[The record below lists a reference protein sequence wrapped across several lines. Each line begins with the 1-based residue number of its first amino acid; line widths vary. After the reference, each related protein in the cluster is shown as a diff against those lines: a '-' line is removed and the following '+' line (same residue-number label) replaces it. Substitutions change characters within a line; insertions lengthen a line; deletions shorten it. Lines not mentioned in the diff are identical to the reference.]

1 MKISVVLLGVERHK
15 IRATCGSKLFDR
27 VSSDVLKERLGVVV
41 KIEDILLDSCLQWC
55 GHVIHGDK
63 SQVRGVMELEIVG
76 KRKYKCPSELWEEC
90 LKNDMAGFGLKQED
104 SEDRER
110 WHG

>member
-1 MKISVVLLGVERHK
+1 
-15 IRATCGSKLFDR
+15 
-27 VSSDVLKERLGVVV
+27 
-41 KIEDILLDSCLQWC
+41 
-55 GHVIHGDK
+55 
-63 SQVRGVMELEIVG
+63 MELEIVG
-76 KRKYKCPSELWEEC
+76 KRKNKCPSKLREEC

>member
-1 MKISVVLLGVERHK
+1 MVWSCHPWRH
-15 IRATCGSKLFDR
+15 
-27 VSSDVLKERLGVVV
+27 
-41 KIEDILLDSCLQWC
+41 
-55 GHVIHGDK
+55 K